1 MLRGA
6 INIHRASWTE
16 GWAKKKS
23 AEYYA
28 LHALCWDMGS
38 DYFFV
43 CVLLFL
49 VKNKGQNHKQIKFEF
64 GVMVFRKNCHLS
76 VSVIFSIYSSKK
88 EGEFLCLENTVRV
101 YTSMRKQ

>member
-1 MLRGA
+1 MGEKEICRILRLTCSVLGLA
-6 INIHRASWTE
+6 GTWEVIIFLYVYCYFLLKTREKITKRLNL
-16 GWAKKKS
+16 K
-23 AEYYA
+23 Y
-28 LHALCWDMGS
+28 LH
-38 DYFFV
+38 
-43 CVLLFL
+43 
-49 VKNKGQNHKQIKFEF
+49 IF